1 MKKILTRLCAVIL
14 IVTSGVS
21 CYFTGMIYAD
31 TLREPSISHLELK
44 GTLFTQSINPLAIVE
59 NTKNNQILMYE
70 IGDNIEGLELL
81 AINRGEIV
89 LAFSKRKYT
98 LSFPQGPV
106 SEVFDL
112 PESGNWF
119 NITRQGDTIITDSAT
134 VKRALLR
141 APQILKGIKAG
152 PYSENGSVS
161 GVAITKL
168 EETGILNEIG
178 IEQGD
183 IIKSV
188 NGLTLNSPYQIFNA
202 YRRLRNKDKLKI
214 DIIRKGRPITLTYI
228 VNN

>member
-14 IVTSGVS
+14 IVTSGVY
-21 CYFTGMIYAD
+21 CYFPGMIYAD

-59 NTKNNQILMYE
+59 NTKNGQILMYE

-89 LAFSKRKYT
+89 LAFSKKKYI
-98 LSFPQGPV
+98 LSFPQGPA

-112 PESGNWF
+112 PESENWF
-119 NITRQGDTIITDSAT
+119 NITRQGDTIITDKAT
-134 VKRALLR
+134 VKGAVLR

-214 DIIRKGRPITLTYI
+214 DIIRKGRPLTLTYI